1 MLLLVVVVVV
11 LMFVAVVVVVGAIDD
26 VAVVVVA
33 AAVVVVVFIA
43 WIASSRGNRGEMATQ
58 CALHTMV
65 APGAQR
71 YSQHRLG
78 RCRRHRDAAAVA
90 DVTVVAA
97 VVVCFCCR
105 AQRPLATGQPPSLAA
120 T

>member
-1 MLLLVVVVVV
+1 MMLLL
-11 LMFVAVVVVVGAIDD
+11 LLLLLLSSLSS
-26 VAVVVVA
+26 
-33 AAVVVVVFIA
+33 
-43 WIASSRGNRGEMATQ
+43 SSRGLPAAAATE
-58 CALHTMV
+58 AIWLLSLSHGHLGLV
-65 APGAQR
+65 AE
-71 YSQHRLG
+71 HRLG

-97 VVVCFCCR
+97 VDLLLFFCCR